1 MLGMEILVIIGL
13 ILLLLVLWIISVQRK
28 FAVMDGN
35 IQNAMNQIGVQI
47 SSRFDA
53 LFAVLDL
60 MKGYAADDI
69 QPLMER
75 AAARRSVITARSA
88 PEEVSEQ
95 EQVIEE
101 TVKSIRLAAERNPLL
116 CADKNYTK
124 CMDAVECYGRMVYTS
139 RLIYNDSVTKLNSA
153 LGMFPTNV
161 IAGILG
167 FHKREYL
174 SQKGINMGLFSN
186 NKNYVRSAGIRHRGC
201 LQQKYRTH
209 RSVRN
214 AIKNLSAK
222 RQDRSDDHR

>member
-1 MLGMEILVIIGL
+1 MEILVIIGL

-88 PEEVSEQ
+88 PEE
-95 EQVIEE
+95 

-174 SQKGINMGLFSN
+174 SQKG
-186 NKNYVRSAGIRHRGC
+186 
-201 LQQKYRTH
+201 
-209 RSVRN
+209 
-214 AIKNLSAK
+214 
-222 RQDRSDDHR
+222 D

>member
-1 MLGMEILVIIGL
+1 MEILVIIGL

-60 MKGYAADDI
+60 MKGYAA
-69 QPLMER
+69 
-75 AAARRSVITARSA
+75 ARRSVITARSA

-101 TVKSIRLAAERNPLL
+101 TVKSIRLAAEHNPLL

-174 SQKGINMGLFSN
+174 SQKG
-186 NKNYVRSAGIRHRGC
+186 
-201 LQQKYRTH
+201 
-209 RSVRN
+209 
-214 AIKNLSAK
+214 
-222 RQDRSDDHR
+222 D

>member
-1 MLGMEILVIIGL
+1 MEILVIIGL

-53 LFAVLDL
+53 LFA
-60 MKGYAADDI
+60 ADDI

-101 TVKSIRLAAERNPLL
+101 TVKSICLAAERNPLL

-174 SQKGINMGLFSN
+174 SQKG
-186 NKNYVRSAGIRHRGC
+186 
-201 LQQKYRTH
+201 
-209 RSVRN
+209 
-214 AIKNLSAK
+214 
-222 RQDRSDDHR
+222 D

>member
-1 MLGMEILVIIGL
+1 MLGMEILIIIGL

-75 AAARRSVITARSA
+75 AATRRSVITARSA

-101 TVKSIRLAAERNPLL
+101 TVKSIRLAAERNLLL

-174 SQKGINMGLFSN
+174 SQKG
-186 NKNYVRSAGIRHRGC
+186 
-201 LQQKYRTH
+201 
-209 RSVRN
+209 
-214 AIKNLSAK
+214 
-222 RQDRSDDHR
+222 D

>member
-1 MLGMEILVIIGL
+1 MLGMEILIIIGL

-60 MKGYAADDI
+60 MKGYAADDT

-75 AAARRSVITARSA
+75 AADRRSVITARSA

-116 CADKNYTK
+116 GADKNYTK

-153 LGMFPTNV
+153 LGIFPTNV

-174 SQKGINMGLFSN
+174 SQKG
-186 NKNYVRSAGIRHRGC
+186 
-201 LQQKYRTH
+201 
-209 RSVRN
+209 
-214 AIKNLSAK
+214 
-222 RQDRSDDHR
+222 D

>member
-1 MLGMEILVIIGL
+1 MLGMEIFIIIGL

-75 AAARRSVITARSA
+75 AAARRSVITAHSA

-174 SQKGINMGLFSN
+174 SQKG
-186 NKNYVRSAGIRHRGC
+186 
-201 LQQKYRTH
+201 
-209 RSVRN
+209 
-214 AIKNLSAK
+214 
-222 RQDRSDDHR
+222 D

>member
-1 MLGMEILVIIGL
+1 
-13 ILLLLVLWIISVQRK
+13 
-28 FAVMDGN
+28 MDGN

-186 NKNYVRSAGIRHRGC
+186 NKKLCPVCGNPTPRLLATKIQDTPICKECDKKSICQKAGQIG
-201 LQQKYRTH
+201 
-209 RSVRN
+209 
-214 AIKNLSAK
+214 
-222 RQDRSDDHR
+222 

>member
-1 MLGMEILVIIGL
+1 MLGMEILIIIGL

-153 LGMFPTNV
+153 LGMFPANV

-174 SQKGINMGLFSN
+174 SQKG
-186 NKNYVRSAGIRHRGC
+186 
-201 LQQKYRTH
+201 
-209 RSVRN
+209 
-214 AIKNLSAK
+214 
-222 RQDRSDDHR
+222 D

>member
-1 MLGMEILVIIGL
+1 MKRQRGFTLLEIILALVIFASCAMMVVSTIPSRSGADIFGQQL
-13 ILLLLVLWIISVQRK
+13 KALVDYGSDR
-28 FAVMDGN
+28 AVMDGN

-174 SQKGINMGLFSN
+174 SQKG
-186 NKNYVRSAGIRHRGC
+186 
-201 LQQKYRTH
+201 
-209 RSVRN
+209 
-214 AIKNLSAK
+214 
-222 RQDRSDDHR
+222 D

>member
-101 TVKSIRLAAERNPLL
+101 TVKSIRLAAERNPLYEEI
-116 CADKNYTK
+116 ADFTIRT
-124 CMDAVECYGRMVYTS
+124 DEQSARAVANQIVEQ
-139 RLIYNDSVTKLNSA
+139 
-153 LGMFPTNV
+153 
-161 IAGILG
+161 LG
-167 FHKREYL
+167 F
-174 SQKGINMGLFSN
+174 
-186 NKNYVRSAGIRHRGC
+186 
-201 LQQKYRTH
+201 
-209 RSVRN
+209 
-214 AIKNLSAK
+214 
-222 RQDRSDDHR
+222 

>member
-35 IQNAMNQIGVQI
+35 IQNAMNQIGVLI

-174 SQKGINMGLFSN
+174 SQKG
-186 NKNYVRSAGIRHRGC
+186 
-201 LQQKYRTH
+201 
-209 RSVRN
+209 
-214 AIKNLSAK
+214 
-222 RQDRSDDHR
+222 D

>member
-1 MLGMEILVIIGL
+1 MEILVIIGL

-101 TVKSIRLAAERNPLL
+101 NVKSIRLAAERNPLL

-174 SQKGINMGLFSN
+174 SQKGDYSVII
-186 NKNYVRSAGIRHRGC
+186 KNYVRSAGIRHRGC

-214 AIKNLSAK
+214 AIKKSICQKAG
-222 RQDRSDDHR
+222 QIG

>member
-53 LFAVLDL
+53 LFAVFDL

-101 TVKSIRLAAERNPLL
+101 TVKSIRLASERNPLL

-174 SQKGINMGLFSN
+174 SQKG
-186 NKNYVRSAGIRHRGC
+186 
-201 LQQKYRTH
+201 
-209 RSVRN
+209 
-214 AIKNLSAK
+214 
-222 RQDRSDDHR
+222 D

>member
-1 MLGMEILVIIGL
+1 MEILIIIGL

-124 CMDAVECYGRMVYTS
+124 CLDAVEYYGRMVYTS

-174 SQKGINMGLFSN
+174 SQKG
-186 NKNYVRSAGIRHRGC
+186 
-201 LQQKYRTH
+201 
-209 RSVRN
+209 
-214 AIKNLSAK
+214 
-222 RQDRSDDHR
+222 D

>member
-1 MLGMEILVIIGL
+1 MLSMEILIIIGL

-60 MKGYAADDI
+60 MKGYVADDI

-124 CMDAVECYGRMVYTS
+124 CMDAVECYGRMIYTS

-153 LGMFPTNV
+153 LGIFPTNV

-174 SQKGINMGLFSN
+174 SQKG
-186 NKNYVRSAGIRHRGC
+186 
-201 LQQKYRTH
+201 
-209 RSVRN
+209 
-214 AIKNLSAK
+214 
-222 RQDRSDDHR
+222 D

>member
-1 MLGMEILVIIGL
+1 MEILVIIGL

-95 EQVIEE
+95 EQV
-101 TVKSIRLAAERNPLL
+101 KP
-116 CADKNYTK
+116 
-124 CMDAVECYGRMVYTS
+124 
-139 RLIYNDSVTKLNSA
+139 
-153 LGMFPTNV
+153 
-161 IAGILG
+161 
-167 FHKREYL
+167 
-174 SQKGINMGLFSN
+174 
-186 NKNYVRSAGIRHRGC
+186 
-201 LQQKYRTH
+201 
-209 RSVRN
+209 
-214 AIKNLSAK
+214 
-222 RQDRSDDHR
+222 

>member
-53 LFAVLDL
+53 LFSVLDL
-60 MKGYAADDI
+60 IKGYAADDI

-101 TVKSIRLAAERNPLL
+101 TVKSIRLAVERNPLL

-153 LGMFPTNV
+153 LGMFPTNI

-174 SQKGINMGLFSN
+174 SQKG
-186 NKNYVRSAGIRHRGC
+186 
-201 LQQKYRTH
+201 
-209 RSVRN
+209 
-214 AIKNLSAK
+214 
-222 RQDRSDDHR
+222 D

>member
-1 MLGMEILVIIGL
+1 MEILVIIGL

-95 EQVIEE
+95 
-101 TVKSIRLAAERNPLL
+101 
-116 CADKNYTK
+116 
-124 CMDAVECYGRMVYTS
+124 
-139 RLIYNDSVTKLNSA
+139 
-153 LGMFPTNV
+153 
-161 IAGILG
+161 
-167 FHKREYL
+167 
-174 SQKGINMGLFSN
+174 
-186 NKNYVRSAGIRHRGC
+186 
-201 LQQKYRTH
+201 
-209 RSVRN
+209 N
-214 AIKNLSAK
+214 AIHCSAQIK
-222 RQDRSDDHR
+222 TIPNVWMRWNVMGAWYIPAV

>member
-1 MLGMEILVIIGL
+1 MEILIIIGL

-116 CADKNYTK
+116 DRK
-124 CMDAVECYGRMVYTS
+124 
-139 RLIYNDSVTKLNSA
+139 SV
-153 LGMFPTNV
+153 V
-161 IAGILG
+161 
-167 FHKREYL
+167 
-174 SQKGINMGLFSN
+174 
-186 NKNYVRSAGIRHRGC
+186 
-201 LQQKYRTH
+201 
-209 RSVRN
+209 
-214 AIKNLSAK
+214 
-222 RQDRSDDHR
+222 

>member
-1 MLGMEILVIIGL
+1 MEILVIIGL

-75 AAARRSVITARSA
+75 AAARRSVITAHSA

-101 TVKSIRLAAERNPLL
+101 TVKA
-116 CADKNYTK
+116 
-124 CMDAVECYGRMVYTS
+124 
-139 RLIYNDSVTKLNSA
+139 SVW
-153 LGMFPTNV
+153 
-161 IAGILG
+161 
-167 FHKREYL
+167 
-174 SQKGINMGLFSN
+174 
-186 NKNYVRSAGIRHRGC
+186 
-201 LQQKYRTH
+201 QQ
-209 RSVRN
+209 N
-214 AIKNLSAK
+214 AIHCSVQNKTIPNVWMRWNVMGAWYIPAV
-222 RQDRSDDHR
+222 

>member
-1 MLGMEILVIIGL
+1 MVDSDKGESQNKHTKEGRIKKKKMLGMEILVIIGL

-174 SQKGINMGLFSN
+174 SQKG
-186 NKNYVRSAGIRHRGC
+186 
-201 LQQKYRTH
+201 
-209 RSVRN
+209 
-214 AIKNLSAK
+214 
-222 RQDRSDDHR
+222 D

>member
-60 MKGYAADDI
+60 MKGYAADDKKI
-69 QPLMER
+69 KAAVNKLMDG

-174 SQKGINMGLFSN
+174 SQKG
-186 NKNYVRSAGIRHRGC
+186 
-201 LQQKYRTH
+201 
-209 RSVRN
+209 
-214 AIKNLSAK
+214 
-222 RQDRSDDHR
+222 D

>member
-1 MLGMEILVIIGL
+1 MEILVIIGL

-47 SSRFDA
+47 SSRF
-53 LFAVLDL
+53 
-60 MKGYAADDI
+60 DDI

-174 SQKGINMGLFSN
+174 SQKG
-186 NKNYVRSAGIRHRGC
+186 
-201 LQQKYRTH
+201 
-209 RSVRN
+209 
-214 AIKNLSAK
+214 
-222 RQDRSDDHR
+222 D

>member
-1 MLGMEILVIIGL
+1 MEILVIIGL

-60 MKGYAADDI
+60 MKGYVADDI

-101 TVKSIRLAAERNPLL
+101 TVKSIRLAAERSPLL

-174 SQKGINMGLFSN
+174 SQKG
-186 NKNYVRSAGIRHRGC
+186 
-201 LQQKYRTH
+201 
-209 RSVRN
+209 
-214 AIKNLSAK
+214 
-222 RQDRSDDHR
+222 D

>member
-1 MLGMEILVIIGL
+1 MEILIIIGL

-35 IQNAMNQIGVQI
+35 IQNAMNQI
-47 SSRFDA
+47 
-53 LFAVLDL
+53 
-60 MKGYAADDI
+60 
-69 QPLMER
+69 
-75 AAARRSVITARSA
+75 VITARSA

-174 SQKGINMGLFSN
+174 SQKG
-186 NKNYVRSAGIRHRGC
+186 
-201 LQQKYRTH
+201 
-209 RSVRN
+209 
-214 AIKNLSAK
+214 
-222 RQDRSDDHR
+222 D